1 MYGAII
7 GDLAGSIYEYEQ
19 FKNIK
24 SLNINEIIT
33 EKSFFTDDTILTIAI
48 LDAYLNGKDYDRY
61 LKLYNYKYLDG
72 EKNKSTN
79 NSVIARV
86 SPIGFLGNSEY
97 EVRINSKLATE
108 PIHDND
114 AVRYSTMIALVIYYL
129 KKGLSLDEVY
139 YKFNIDSKYIPFDKI
154 NNTYDKT
161 IDNCLYVLRCSDGFE
176 DSIKNAVNMGGDTNT
191 NGAIVGSMAEA
202 LYGIDNELIEE
213 VNKKI
218 PNEFVKVLK
227 KGYKKIN

>member
-19 FKNIK
+19 FKNTK

-33 EKSFFTDDTILTIAI
+33 EESFFTDDTILTIAI

-72 EKNKSTN
+72 KKNKSTN
-79 NSVIARV
+79 NSAIARV
-86 SPIGFLGNSEY
+86 SPVGFLGNSEY
-97 EVRINSKLATE
+97 EVRINSRLATE
-108 PIHDND
+108 PTHDND
-114 AVRYSTMIALVIYYL
+114 AVRYSTMIALIIYYL

-139 YKFNIDSKYIPFDKI
+139 YKFNINPKYIPFDKY
-154 NNTYDKT
+154 NSTCNET
-161 IDNCLYVLRCSDGFE
+161 IDNCLYSLQESNSFE
-176 DSIKNAVNMGGDTNT
+176 DAIKNAINMGGDTDT

-202 LYGIDNELIEE
+202 LYGIDNKLIEE

-227 KGYKKIN
+227 KGYKKIK